1 MSSAGDPPMK
11 RVLGVDPGANGALA
25 LLDGVTDTL
34 EVFDMPTITVE
45 RTGRTP
51 SGHARKHH
59 AISEAHLAQLVRE
72 LRPDVAW
79 VERVHAMPKQ
89 GVSSS
94 FAFGLAYGLIR
105 GVLATLP
112 VPVFLVTPTE
122 CKKEFRIGA
131 DKQQARVLATQM
143 FPLNAKAFS
152 RIRDDGRAEAALL
165 AVFGMRYPL

>member
-1 MSSAGDPPMK
+1 VTRQGR
-11 RVLGVDPGANGALA
+11 RVLGVDPGASGALA
-25 LLDGVTDTL
+25 LLDEDTDTL
-34 EVFDMPTITVE
+34 VVCDMPTITVQ
-45 RTGRTP
+45 RTGA
-51 SGHARKHH
+51 SSRKHH

-79 VERVHAMPKQ
+79 VERVHAMPRQ

-122 CKKEFRIGA
+122 WKKEFRIGA

-143 FPLNAKAFS
+143 FPLNAKEFS